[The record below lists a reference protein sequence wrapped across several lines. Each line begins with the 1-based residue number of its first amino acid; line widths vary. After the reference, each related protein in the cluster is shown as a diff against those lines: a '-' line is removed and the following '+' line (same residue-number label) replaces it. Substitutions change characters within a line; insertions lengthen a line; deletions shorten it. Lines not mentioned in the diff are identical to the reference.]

1 MRLCGPLLPIEIC
14 NIREDGGEDA
24 LRDWPIGGLKYPDQ
38 PFCGVGHDVAMN
50 DLAPQPVRANV
61 VPDLGDD
68 DGAVHGADRRPNIRR
83 HHREGL
89 HVEVEQF
96 ANGNRAAVALGL
108 GNRTDEGAEL
118 AVAPMIS
125 AGEMRA
131 LAVED

>member
-14 NIREDGGEDA
+14 NIREYGGEDA

-38 PFCGVGHDVAMN
+38 PFCGVGHDVAVN
-50 DLAPQPVRANV
+50 DLAPKPARADV

-68 DGAVHGADRRPNIRR
+68 DGAVYSADRGSNVSR
-83 HHREGL
+83 HFCEGL
-89 HVEVEQF
+89 HVEFEQL
-96 ANGNRAAVALGL
+96 ANGKRATVALGL
-108 GNRTDEGAEL
+108 GNRAYEGAEL
-118 AVAPMIS
+118 AGAPMIS